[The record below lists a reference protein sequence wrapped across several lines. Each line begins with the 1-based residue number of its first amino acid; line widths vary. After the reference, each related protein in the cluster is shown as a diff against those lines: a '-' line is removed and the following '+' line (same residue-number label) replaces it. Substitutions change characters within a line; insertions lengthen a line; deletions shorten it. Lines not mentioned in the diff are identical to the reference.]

1 MSRIGVFFRGL
12 LMGAAD
18 LVPGVSGGTI
28 ALISGIYYRLIKAI
42 RCCDLIATKSL
53 LSGDFTQFWNRIDGG
68 FLFIL
73 VSGILVSIFSLA
85 RIVEVLLIDYP
96 LPLWSCFFGL
106 ILASAFFLI
115 HKIESLGIFRLFLIF
130 MGLLLSGA
138 ITLMPRISIVGGW
151 EIIFISGFVAI
162 VAMILPGISGSFIL
176 VLLGMYPS
184 LINAI
189 STVDIFFLFFFSAGA
204 IVGLIVFSRILT
216 NLLAKANEATMSVMS
231 GFLLGSLPAVWPWKK
246 VAQTS
251 SDESGALVSS
261 QSLPVSPWDY
271 SIFQGVSPQLEICI
285 SMMVL
290 GFSTIC
296 ILEAFGSKNRAN
308 G

>member
-1 MSRIGVFFRGL
+1 
-12 LMGAAD
+12 MGAAD

-42 RCCDLIATKSL
+42 RSCDLIATKSL

-106 ILASAFFLI
+106 ILASAFILI
-115 HKIESLGIFRLFLIF
+115 NKIESLGVFRLFLIF
-130 MGLLLSGA
+130 MGLILSGA
-138 ITLMPRISIVGGW
+138 ITLMPSITIVGGW
-151 EIIFISGFVAI
+151 GIIFISGFVAI

-204 IVGLIVFSRILT
+204 IVGLIVFSRILS

-246 VAQTS
+246 IAQTS
-251 SDESGALVSS
+251 REESGTLVSS

-271 SIFQGVSPQLEICI
+271 SIFQGVSPQLEFCI

-296 ILEAFGSKNRAN
+296 ILEAFGSKNRAD

>member
-1 MSRIGVFFRGL
+1 
-12 LMGAAD
+12 MGAAD
-18 LVPGVSGGTI
+18 LIPGVSGGTI

-106 ILASAFFLI
+106 ILASAFILI
-115 HKIESLGIFRLFLIF
+115 NKIESLGVFRLSLIV
-130 MGLLLSGA
+130 MGSILSGA
-138 ITLMPRISIVGGW
+138 ITLMPSITIVGGW
-151 EIIFISGFVAI
+151 GIIFISGFVAI

-204 IVGLIVFSRILT
+204 IVGLIVFSRILS

-246 VAQTS
+246 IAQTS
-251 SDESGALVSS
+251 REESGTLVSS

-271 SIFQGVSPQLEICI
+271 SIFQGVSPQLEFCI

-296 ILEAFGSKNRAN
+296 ILEAFGSKNRAD

>member
-1 MSRIGVFFRGL
+1 MSRIGIFFRGL

-18 LVPGVSGGTI
+18 LIPGVSGGTI

-85 RIVEVLLIDYP
+85 RIVEILLIDYP

-115 HKIESLGIFRLFLIF
+115 NKIESLGIFRLFLIF
-130 MGLLLSGA
+130 MGLILSGA
-138 ITLMPRISIVGGW
+138 ITLMPSITIVGGW
-151 EIIFISGFVAI
+151 EIVFISGFVAI

-189 STVDIFFLFFFSAGA
+189 STVDISFLFLFSAGA
-204 IVGLIVFSRILT
+204 IVGLIVFSRILA

-251 SDESGALVSS
+251 RDESGALVSS

-271 SIFQGVSPQLEICI
+271 SNFQGVSPQLEFCI

-290 GFSTIC
+290 GISIIC
-296 ILEAFGSKNRAN
+296 ILEVFGSKNRVV

>member
-1 MSRIGVFFRGL
+1 MSRISVFFRGL

-106 ILASAFFLI
+106 ILASAVFLI

-130 MGLLLSGA
+130 MGLILSGA
-138 ITLMPRISIVGGW
+138 ITLMPSITIAGGW
-151 EIIFISGFVAI
+151 EIVFMSGFVAI

-216 NLLAKANEATMSVMS
+216 NLLAKANDATMSVMS

-246 VAQTS
+246 VVQTS
-251 SDESGALVSS
+251 RDESGALVSS
-261 QSLPVSPWDY
+261 QSVPVSPWDY
-271 SIFQGVSPQLEICI
+271 SIFQGASPQLEFCI

-290 GFSTIC
+290 GFSAIC
-296 ILEAFGSKNRAN
+296 VLEAFGSKNRAE

>member
-18 LVPGVSGGTI
+18 LIPGVSGGTI

-42 RCCDLIATKSL
+42 RCCDLVAVKCL
-53 LSGDFTQFWNRIDGG
+53 LSGSFSQFWNRIDGG
-68 FLFIL
+68 FLVIL

-85 RIVEVLLIDYP
+85 RVVEVLLIDYP

-106 ILASAFFLI
+106 ILASAIFLI
-115 HKIESLGIFRLFLIF
+115 HRIDRLGIFRLFLVF
-130 MGLLLSGA
+130 MGLILSGA
-138 ITLMPRISIVGGW
+138 ITLMPGVSLAGGW

-176 VLLGMYPS
+176 VLLGMYPA

-189 STVDIFFLFFFSAGA
+189 SKVDIFFLSFFLGGA
-204 IVGLIVFSRILT
+204 ILGLVVFSRILT
-216 NLLAKANEATMSVMS
+216 NLLSKANAATMSVMS

-246 VAQTS
+246 FAQTYR
-251 SDESGALVSS
+251 DESGALVSS

-271 SIFQGVSPQLEICI
+271 SIYQGVSPQLEFCI
-285 SMMVL
+285 FMMVL
-290 GFSTIC
+290 GFTVIC
-296 ILEAFGSKNRAN
+296 ILEAFGSKNGADN
-308 G
+308 

>member
-1 MSRIGVFFRGL
+1 
-12 LMGAAD
+12 MGAAD
-18 LVPGVSGGTI
+18 LVPGVSGGTV

-106 ILASAFFLI
+106 ILASAFILI
-115 HKIESLGIFRLFLIF
+115 NKIETLSVFRLFLIF
-130 MGLLLSGA
+130 MGLILSGA
-138 ITLMPRISIVGGW
+138 ITLMPSITIVGGW

-189 STVDIFFLFFFSAGA
+189 STVDMSFLFLFSAGA

-216 NLLAKANEATMSVMS
+216 NLLARANEATMSVMS

-251 SDESGALVSS
+251 RDESGALVSS

-271 SIFQGVSPQLEICI
+271 SIFQGVSPQLEFCI

-290 GFSTIC
+290 GFSIIC
-296 ILEAFGSKNRAN
+296 ILEVFGSKNRVD

>member
-1 MSRIGVFFRGL
+1 
-12 LMGAAD
+12 MGAAD

-42 RCCDLIATKSL
+42 RSCDLIATKSL

-106 ILASAFFLI
+106 ILASAFILI
-115 HKIESLGIFRLFLIF
+115 NKIESLGVFRLFLIF
-130 MGLLLSGA
+130 MGLILSGA
-138 ITLMPRISIVGGW
+138 ITLMPSITIVGGW
-151 EIIFISGFVAI
+151 GIIFISGFVAI

-204 IVGLIVFSRILT
+204 IVGLIVFSRILS

-246 VAQTS
+246 IAQTS
-251 SDESGALVSS
+251 REESGTLVSS

-271 SIFQGVSPQLEICI
+271 SIFQGVSPQLEFSI

-290 GFSTIC
+290 GFSIIC
-296 ILEAFGSKNRAN
+296 ILEVFGSKNRVD